1 MSNGTP
7 SVSANKKAGK
17 DRIVIRTLMTA
28 TCLMLAPAIVSA
40 EGDPKAGEKVYR
52 KCKACH
58 AVGEGA
64 ENKVGP
70 ALNGIVGRQA
80 ATVEGFGYSPV
91 LISLSEEG
99 LVWTPEEL
107 DAFLKKPRNYAKGI
121 KMTFAG
127 LRKEDD
133 RTNIIAYL
141 ATLEDNGS

>member
-1 MSNGTP
+1 MIKIL
-7 SVSANKKAGK
+7 V
-17 DRIVIRTLMTA
+17 TA
-28 TCLMLAPAIVSA
+28 ICLMLAPAIVSA
-40 EGDPKAGEKVYR
+40 EGDPEAGEKVFR

-70 ALNGIVGRQA
+70 LLNGIVGRQA
-80 ATVEGFGYSPV
+80 ATIEGFGYSPV
-91 LISLSEEG
+91 LVSLSEEG

-107 DAFLKKPRNYAKGI
+107 DAFLKKPRAYAKGI

-141 ATLEDNGS
+141 TTFEDNGS

>member
-1 MSNGTP
+1 M
-7 SVSANKKAGK
+7 
-17 DRIVIRTLMTA
+17 IVFRTVITA
-28 TCLMLAPAIVSA
+28 TCLMLAPAFASA
-40 EGDPKAGEKVYR
+40 EGDPEAGEKVFR

-70 ALNGIVGRQA
+70 MLNGIVGRQA
-80 ATVEGFGYSPV
+80 ATVEGFGYSPT
-91 LISLSEEG
+91 LIELSEEG

-107 DAFLKKPRNYAKGI
+107 DAFLTKPRDYAKGI

-133 RTNIIAYL
+133 RINIIAYL
-141 ATLEDNGS
+141 ATFEDPGS

>member
-1 MSNGTP
+1 VLRT
-7 SVSANKKAGK
+7 VISAA
-17 DRIVIRTLMTA
+17 
-28 TCLMLAPAIVSA
+28 CLMLAPVIASA
-40 EGDPKAGEKVYR
+40 EGDVEAGKKVFR

-70 ALNGIVGRQA
+70 MLNGIVGRQA

-91 LISLSEEG
+91 LMTLSEEG

-107 DAFLKKPRNYAKGI
+107 DVFLTKPRDYAKGI

-133 RTNIIAYL
+133 RVNIIAYL
-141 ATLEDNGS
+141 ATFEDEGS